1 MHIFDISILGI
12 HMAPSWYGLM
22 YALGFV
28 VCYFFMR
35 RYYSFKQKEH
45 LESLLSYV
53 FCGVV
58 LGWRLGY
65 ILLYDLSFFIE
76 HPIQMIRIWEGGM
89 SFHGGLLGTILA
101 VFIFAKRYDYRF
113 WWLIDT
119 LAVIIP
125 VALGL
130 GRIGNWINS
139 ELPGYAPYDGIF
151 PMMISWVPHFPSPLL
166 EMLLEGILLG
176 SVMLYF
182 WRRYSLSRI
191 CNPRPSGLQ
200 ILKNQNLELVVS
212 DLQSDTFRIANPEE
226 PKSGILSGIFLI
238 WYSIAR
244 LIAEQ
249 YRLPDAHIGY
259 IMGTDWMTLGIAYT
273 LPMVGVGVYLIVRKY
288 PL

>member
-12 HMAPSWYGLM
+12 HIAPSWYGLM

-28 VCYFFMR
+28 ICYFFMR

-89 SFHGGLLGTILA
+89 SFHGGLIGTIFA
-101 VFIFAKRYDYRF
+101 VFLFAKRYQYQF

-139 ELPGYAPYDGIF
+139 ELPGYTPYDGIF
-151 PMMISWVPHFPSPLL
+151 PMMISWVSHFPSPLL
-166 EMLLEGILLG
+166 EMLLEGIALFG
-176 SVMLYF
+176 VMLYF
-182 WRRYSLSRI
+182 WYLTRS
-191 CNPRPSGLQ
+191 
-200 ILKNQNLELVVS
+200 VVS
-212 DLQSDTFRIANPEE
+212 DLQSEAFRIANPEEQKSEAFRIANPEE
-226 PKSGILSGIFLI
+226 PKSWTLHFEYWTLSGIFLI
-238 WYSIAR
+238 GYSIAR
-244 LIAEQ
+244 VISEQ
-249 YRLPDAHIGY
+249 YRLPDTHI
-259 IMGTDWMTLGIAYT
+259 W
-273 LPMVGVGVYLIVRKY
+273 
-288 PL
+288 